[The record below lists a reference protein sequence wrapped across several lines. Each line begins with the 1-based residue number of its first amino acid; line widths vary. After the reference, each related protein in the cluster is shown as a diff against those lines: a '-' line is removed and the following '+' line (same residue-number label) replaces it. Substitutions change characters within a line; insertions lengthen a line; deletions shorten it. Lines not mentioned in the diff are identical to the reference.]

1 MLHRTI
7 SMECGVRQL
16 AQAREAVG
24 SLQGVIAAEM
34 IVGRNAIRVW
44 QGEELSESALRAA
57 VKSCGVSS
65 MKID

>member
-24 SLQGVIAAEM
+24 SLQGVVAAELV
-34 IVGRNAIRVW
+34 VGRNAIRVW

>member
-24 SLQGVIAAEM
+24 SLQGVVAAEM